1 MKIKVIIFSFLI
13 LVTLPRLAYAQEVTS
28 SAAGFIIDCSS
39 MPAALTTSVPKART
53 TSGTDAAKS
62 AAGLGDL
69 ASKESDAKIYNKID
83 VMEFDGSVDGSFNT
97 PASWAAAVGYCNNHN
112 YRGFTGCWR
121 LPTYREMLLIC
132 TMLPKSIQFNNLTPF
147 SEWYWTATDTS
158 ATTACVVN
166 FSDPV
171 SAQTDRPKTDKL
183 KYRCVR
189 DVK

>member
-13 LVTLPRLAYAQEVTS
+13 LVTLPRLAYGQEVTT

-53 TSGTDAAKS
+53 TRGDDDRKS

-83 VMEFDGSVDGSFNT
+83 VMEFNGSAADYYT

-112 YRGFTGCWR
+112 YKGFSGCWR

-132 TMLPKSIQFNNLTPF
+132 AMLPKSIQFNNRTPF

-171 SAQTDRPKTDKL
+171 SA
-183 KYRCVR
+183 
-189 DVK
+189 